1 MFLRLSETIVA
12 FSTLVPTIVKLEK
25 PKKEKENGLKK
36 QSRVCISDEVSD
48 VQWLHINHCLILEFL
63 PETI

>member
-1 MFLRLSETIVA
+1 MRGRTGMFLRLSETIVA

-25 PKKEKENGLKK
+25 TKKEKENGLKK

-48 VQWLHINHCLILEFL
+48 VQ
-63 PETI
+63 